1 MVKRFYTYQEA
12 MRKVHDAGIKTLTE
26 YREWQKSDPR
36 LPSEPWR
43 AYEEYN
49 SSDFFGKPKKLM
61 YYTYQ
66 EAISKVRVARV
77 KTNAEYIK
85 WQKSDPRLPADPRR
99 FYDEFNNAEFFG
111 KPIKK
116 EFYTY
121 QEALRKVQEA
131 GVKTNAQYNK
141 LKKLDPQLPSDPW
154 RFYGEYDNAEF
165 FGKEAK
171 FSYQETMK
179 KVHGAGIKTRAEY
192 KNWRV
197 CDPRLPSDPWRTFS
211 EYDQAEFF
219 GKETLQT
226 YQETMKRVHNAG
238 VKSQAEYKKWRNNDP
253 QLPSAPWLYY
263 DEFDNSEFFAK
274 KKLYTYQEAMH
285 IVHKAQVCTLDEYLE
300 LRKSDPRL
308 PACPSV
314 FYEEYENK
322 DFFPKKYYSYKETMA
337 KVHKAGVKTL
347 TEYKVW
353 QKSDPRLPSDPKQ
366 HYTEY
371 DNKEFFAKEFFYN
384 YQELVAKVHL
394 AGIKTQK
401 KFNEWQKSDPRI
413 PSDPYRVYNEYDAS
427 EFYSKNLSLDEFA
440 EQVKKK
446 GITKKREYDEQLAGA
461 FPIYP
466 KDPVTY
472 YGVDSFKS
480 LIGFEYWGLDES
492 LKYINTHKIKNS
504 SEYFK
509 HAKLVPYL
517 RSHPNK
523 IKGFVGELH
532 YYRAKNFELF
542 LEKYS
547 EFKPWCDVANVYLT
561 KGSNIPKR
569 TSIIEKLLNWFTV
582 KNIDSDPLV
591 FLLKTSKVPDLN
603 EFLATLSK
611 QEQSINTVRIIN
623 EYVNLILKTYCTD
636 EDEETGEIFWLPD
649 YRNPYVNYT
658 LSGEIRKSKPNETVK
673 KILPF
678 AYVDKARKFLCPDS
692 ADTFSDLVEARDIY
706 QSDYYEVDESQID
719 KDDPNCIWRT
729 REAYKNSGRTK
740 TIIYEMWSPV
750 RTVAM
755 LALFELPIR
764 GQQILWNDSGEWD
777 EELPH
782 YKNGKLVWEKN
793 PIEVQSHFKTSQGF
807 IKKYDENS
815 FGFYCTTNKTKN
827 VEGGY
832 SAPYMPDHLA
842 KWLILLRD
850 WQMKYNPISVPT
862 KWSNDFIPRWSHVTK
877 SRLKRRGY
885 EGQQCF
891 LFRDPSAKNEVLRSR
906 PLTTN
911 LLKNGLPILLYHIQD
926 EQISL
931 ATFDDFI
938 EKDDK
943 QNALVKTMNRYSSE
957 YTPHSLRASIITAYL
972 VDHKLSPVLVSKLV
986 GHASLVMTIYYAK
999 VTAPAM
1005 KREFE
1010 RAEFEALK
1018 NKQNSINDAVMAAKF
1033 KNLKASYVD
1042 NTNGEFLTK
1051 LEGITGN
1058 AIVDKGC
1065 GICPLGGQSCHEG
1078 GELVAEKST
1087 YRSPVPT
1094 SLVLGRS
1101 NCVRC
1106 RFFITSPVYLPGL
1119 KALFDS
1125 IALSIRDLN
1134 DRIEEVSEQLENLKD
1149 ERDECECAGQSFT
1162 KTFELNRLQSVYET
1176 SVASLDGA
1184 MSDAIATY
1192 RLSDAVINLLN
1203 DETPDANDKK
1213 LPMVLNDS
1221 TLSIELRE
1229 SSKFEQLHEICQY
1242 ADLFMFSDPKAAV
1255 MERTQKINKMLLE
1268 NNISASLYSLTI
1280 EQQKLIGNHLI
1291 NNLVRRLGG
1300 WNELDNVAEK
1310 RTKLRDYLPAAEL
1323 KSLTTEIKNLSNSI
1337 PIRNEALP
1345 EGEPSL

>member
-1 MVKRFYTYQEA
+1 MAKRFYSYQEA
-12 MRKVHDAGIKTLTE
+12 MRKVHDAGIKTRSEYQKWYKIDPMLPAKPWIVYSEHYENSEFFSKTGFYTYEEALQKVNEAGVKSTREYKQWHKLDPRMPSHPWAVYGDEFNNDEFFYKSKRGKFYTYEEAIHKVHEARIKSTAE
-26 YREWQKSDPR
+26 YR
-36 LPSEPWR
+36 
-43 AYEEYN
+43 
-49 SSDFFGKPKKLM
+49 
-61 YYTYQ
+61 
-66 EAISKVRVARV
+66 
-77 KTNAEYIK
+77 K
-85 WQKSDPRLPADPRR
+85 WQKSDPRLPAQPKRFYGDEFDNAQFFGKPQKKPIYSYREAMHRVQQAGIKSTAEYKHWQRADPRMPASPWYV
-99 FYDEFNNAEFFG
+99 YDGEFDNIEFFG
-111 KPIKK
+111 KPQS
-116 EFYTY
+116 EGFYTY
-121 QEALRKVQEA
+121 QEAMQKVQ
-131 GVKTNAQYNK
+131 
-141 LKKLDPQLPSDPW
+141 
-154 RFYGEYDNAEF
+154 
-165 FGKEAK
+165 
-171 FSYQETMK
+171 
-179 KVHGAGIKTRAEY
+179 
-192 KNWRV
+192 
-197 CDPRLPSDPWRTFS
+197 
-211 EYDQAEFF
+211 QAD
-219 GKETLQT
+219 
-226 YQETMKRVHNAG
+226 
-238 VKSQAEYKKWRNNDP
+238 VKSTVDYK
-253 QLPSAPWLYY
+253 Q
-263 DEFDNSEFFAK
+263 
-274 KKLYTYQEAMH
+274 YQ
-285 IVHKAQVCTLDEYLE
+285 
-300 LRKSDPRL
+300 R
-308 PACPSV
+308 
-314 FYEEYENK
+314 
-322 DFFPKKYYSYKETMA
+322 
-337 KVHKAGVKTL
+337 
-347 TEYKVW
+347 
-353 QKSDPRLPSDPKQ
+353 SDPRLPSNPWHVYGKEFDNATFFAKESFYSYQ
-366 HYTEY
+366 EAMRKVHDFKIKTKSEY
-371 DNKEFFAKEFFYN
+371 LEWQKLDSKLPSQPQKTYGSEFDHLEFFAKE
-384 YQELVAKVHL
+384 
-394 AGIKTQK
+394 
-401 KFNEWQKSDPRI
+401 
-413 PSDPYRVYNEYDAS
+413 
-427 EFYSKNLSLDEFA
+427 LSIEEFA

-446 GITKKREYDEQLAGA
+446 GVTKKIEYDKQLVGTS
-461 FPIYP
+461 PIYP
-466 KDPVTY
+466 KDPVKY

-480 LIGFEYWGLDES
+480 LIKFDYWGLDETR
-492 LKYINTHKIKNS
+492 KYINAHKIKTS
-504 SEYFK
+504 YEYIE
-509 HAKLVPYL
+509 HAKVVPHL
-517 RSHPNK
+517 RAHPNK
-523 IKGFVGELH
+523 IEGFIGELH
-532 YYRAKNFELF
+532 YYRTKPFEVF
-542 LEKYS
+542 LEQYPN
-547 EFKPWCDVANVYLT
+547 FKPWCDVAKIYLVN
-561 KGSNIPKR
+561 GSNIAKR
-569 TSIIEKLLNWFTV
+569 TSIIEKFLNWLAES
-582 KNIDSDPLV
+582 NIEGDPLA
-591 FLLKTSKVPDLN
+591 FLINTSRFPDVN
-603 EFLATLSK
+603 KFLASLSK
-611 QEQSINTVRIIN
+611 QEQSTNTIGI
-623 EYVNLILKTYCTD
+623 VNDYLNLVLKTYCTD
-636 EDEETGEIFWLPD
+636 EDEETGEIFWHPD
-649 YRNPYVNYT
+649 YRNPYINQSLDGVT
-658 LSGEIRKSKPNETVK
+658 RDAKPNETVK

-678 AYVDKARKFLCPDS
+678 AYVDKARKFLCPYS
-692 ADTFSDLVEARDIY
+692 ANSFSDLDAARDIY
-706 QSDYYEVDESQID
+706 QSDYYEVDESHID
-719 KDDPNCIWRT
+719 KNDPNCVWRT
-729 REAYKNSGRTK
+729 REVFRSSGRRK

-755 LALFELPIR
+755 LTLFELPIR

-777 EELPH
+777 KELPH
-782 YKNGKLVWEKN
+782 YRNGQLVWEKN
-793 PIEVQSHFKTSQGF
+793 LRDVQNHFKIPQGF
-807 IKKYDENS
+807 INRYDEDS

-827 VEGGY
+827 AEGGY
-832 SAPYMPDHLA
+832 AAPYMPDHLA

-850 WQMKYNPISVPT
+850 WQMKYNPITSPT
-862 KWSNDFIPRWSHVTK
+862 KWSNDFMQKGSHVSKT
-877 SRLKRRGY
+877 RLRRRGY

-891 LFRDPSAKNEVLRSR
+891 LFRDPTAKNEVLRSR
-906 PLTTN
+906 PLTKSA
-911 LLKNGLPILLYHIQD
+911 LRNGLPILLHHIQD
-926 EQISL
+926 EQIKL
-931 ATFDDFI
+931 ASFDDTPRW
-938 EKDDK
+938 DGS
-943 QNALVKTMNRYSSE
+943 QMKTMSRYSSE
-957 YTPHSLRASIITAYL
+957 YSPHSLRASIITAYL

-1268 NNISASLYSLTI
+1268 NDISASLYSLTL

-1310 RTKLRDYLPAAEL
+1310 RTKLRDYLPAVEL